1 MKLDSPIQKL
11 RQGLGIVKSIFVRG
25 PKDLT
30 TAHILKVSQTRSWPS
45 GRQWRELPRVM
56 SKPERWIS
64 LMALILFMAAI
75 IFVVSWYVVTHR
87 EEVPAVGGEYTEGLV
102 GEPQLIN
109 PLYAVASDVDN
120 DIANLVYSGL
130 FRYDP
135 VSGLVPD
142 LAASYEISEDQTTY
156 TIKIRDDAYWHD
168 GEPVHSDDVVF
179 TIQSTQNSDYKSP
192 FAVTFRNIGV
202 AEIDDKTVQFILPEP
217 FAPFLS
223 TLTLGLLPQHV
234 WSQIAPKRATL
245 TELNLTPIGSGPYKF
260 EKFTKD
266 KLGNIGTYTLIR
278 NDRYYAENPRIERLI
293 FKFYPTANMA
303 ADALANRNVEG
314 MAFVPTDL
322 VAEVEKM
329 RGVEILRPS
338 IPQIAVLLFNQEA
351 NELLADEDIRL
362 ALTQATDKGSLIKE
376 VLGGFGTPIY
386 GPIIE
391 GMVGYH
397 DSIETLPFDTEVAA
411 SLLDEAGWN
420 LEEGAILRTKGEGDN
435 AEDLIFTLTVVDQ
448 PEYIHAAEVL
458 KNQWAAVGIGLEI
471 RVVAVVDLQ
480 ASVLSGRNFE
490 MFLTGEMVGIDPD
503 PFSFWHSSQI
513 TDPGLNLAQYSNRNA
528 DTLLEEARVTT
539 DPENRAA
546 KYIEFQ
552 DLLVEDLP
560 AIFLYQPTYRYA
572 IADKIENVVLER
584 ITVPADRFSRVYD
597 WYIKTK
603 MRLTW
608 PWQLEGEPE
617 VVELI
622 EEPEEELILEGPNRP
637 EPAEEVEAETDET
650 DDEA

>member
-1 MKLDSPIQKL
+1 MKLNSPIQKL

-25 PKDLT
+25 PKNLT
-30 TAHILKVSQTRSWPS
+30 TAQVLKVSRTHSFPS
-45 GRQWRELPRVM
+45 FRQWRELPRVM
-56 SKPERWIS
+56 SKTERLIS
-64 LMALILFMAAI
+64 VVALALLAAAI
-75 IFVVSWYVVTHR
+75 IFVASWYVVTHR

-120 DIANLVYSGL
+120 DIASLVYSGL

-168 GEPVHSDDVVF
+168 GDPVLSDDVVF

-192 FAVTFRNIGV
+192 YAVTFRNIGV

-223 TLTLGLLPQHV
+223 TLTMGILPQHV

-260 EKFTKD
+260 DKFTKD
-266 KLGNIGTYTLIR
+266 KLGNIGSYTLVR
-278 NDRYYAENPRIERLI
+278 NDRFHGEAPKIENIV
-293 FKFYPTANMA
+293 FKFYADANA
-303 ADALANRNVEG
+303 AVDALANHNVEG
-314 MAFVPTDL
+314 LAFVPSDL
-322 VAEVEKM
+322 VAEVEKV

-338 IPQIAVLLFNQEA
+338 IPQITVLFFNQEA
-351 NELLADEDIRL
+351 NELLLDEDVRQ

-391 GMVGYH
+391 GMIGYH
-397 DSIETLPFDTEVAA
+397 DSIETLPFNLEVAA
-411 SLLDEAGWN
+411 NLLDEAGWK
-420 LEEGAILRTKGEGDN
+420 LEEGAALRTKGTGDD

-448 PEYIHAAEVL
+448 PEYIQAAEVL
-458 KNQWAAVGIGLEI
+458 RNQWSTVGVGLEI
-471 RVVAVVDLQ
+471 RVVAAVDLQ

-490 MFLTGEMVGIDPD
+490 IFLTGELMGIDPD
-503 PFSFWHSSQI
+503 PVPFWHSSQI
-513 TDPGLNLAQYSNRNA
+513 NDPGLNLAQYTNRNV

-539 DPENRAA
+539 DPEERAQ

-572 IADKIENVVLER
+572 VADKIKNIELER
-584 ITVPADRFSRVYD
+584 ITTPADRFSRVSD

-603 MRLTW
+603 MKLAW
-608 PWQLEGEPE
+608 PWQLGRDETVTEP
-617 VVELI
+617 VE
-622 EEPEEELILEGPNRP
+622 EATDDLILEGPNRP
-637 EPAEEVEAETDET
+637 EPAEEVTAEE
-650 DDEA
+650 EPSEQG